1 MYILLEDEYVI
12 RVPPELLNES
22 YNEAVKEASRVM
34 LEGKLIDIK
43 GGDEKVTGKSYVVS
57 INSIELKGEGTI
69 VHGDGGVYQI
79 IKYKALA
86 YLPKMQEVVDG
97 IVVSIQKFGA
107 FIKFGPFEG
116 LLHISQ
122 IMEDSINVDLEN
134 QRLVGKDTKMDLK
147 AGDKIR
153 VRIVALNLAS
163 ASLSDSKIGFT
174 AKQPGLGKEE
184 WLKHE
189 NIKN

>member
-12 RVPPELLNES
+12 RVSPELLNENYS
-22 YNEAVKEASRVM
+22 EAVKEAAREM
-34 LEGKLIDIK
+34 LEGKLIDII
-43 GGDEKVTGKSYVVS
+43 DENEKSIGKSYIVS
-57 INSIELKGEGTI
+57 ISSIEQKGEGTI
-69 VHGDGGVYQI
+69 VHGDGGVYQT

-134 QRLVGKDTKMDLK
+134 QRLIGKDTKMDLK
-147 AGDKIR
+147 VGDKIR

-163 ASLSDSKIGFT
+163 ASLADSKIGFT

-184 WLKHE
+184 WLKRE
-189 NIKN
+189 NVNN

>member
-12 RVPPELLNES
+12 RVSPELLNENYS
-22 YNEAVKEASRVM
+22 EAVKEAAREM
-34 LEGKLIDIK
+34 LEGKLIDII
-43 GGDEKVTGKSYVVS
+43 DENEKSIGKSYIVS
-57 INSIELKGEGTI
+57 ISSIEQKGEGTI
-69 VHGDGGVYQI
+69 VHGDGGVYQT

-134 QRLVGKDTKMDLK
+134 QRLIGKDTKMDLK
-147 AGDKIR
+147 VGDKIR

-163 ASLSDSKIGFT
+163 ASLADSKIGFT

-184 WLKHE
+184 WLKQ
-189 NIKN
+189 NVNN